1 MAGWLYANVVPAPA
15 PHKPHRT
22 QPARPDRERPL
33 RAVLVA
39 NKTDL
44 PPQRQQVRTE
54 MAAEWAANNQLE
66 FFEVA
71 AVSTVGAGKQGR

>member
-1 MAGWLYANVVPAPA
+1 M
-15 PHKPHRT
+15 
-22 QPARPDRERPL
+22 
-33 RAVLVA
+33 LVA

-71 AVSTVGAGKQGR
+71 AVSRGSKGKKAPKGTM